1 VEILQIA
8 GAYPPH
14 LGGEELVAQRL
25 ATLQARTHDV
35 TVYTSDVGAGR
46 APRRETAGRLRV
58 VRDRALRVG
67 NTPIVWRLCGRVLRH
82 RPRPDVVHVHGGL
95 AAVPEMVRLGAG
107 LRGVPYVV
115 HVHLMVRPSSAAGRV
130 LLPLYQRALY
140 ASFLRRAAL
149 VIVLTEA
156 MRDEV
161 VAAFGVRPERV
172 AVVPNGVDADLFA
185 PAPFAGRADA
195 ELLFVGRLTEQK
207 NPLAAVDAMAL
218 LGPHVRLRIAGDGE
232 LRPAVERRIAERG
245 LTNVH
250 LEGRLEPDRL
260 AECYRRATA
269 VVMPSSHEG
278 QPLVMLEAMATG
290 APVVCYGLPELR
302 ETGGDAIVPVEPHTP
317 SALAAALAGLL
328 ADRPR
333 RERLSAAASAR
344 ATAYTWPEVA
354 ATVDRLYQ
362 RICEPAG

>member
-14 LGGEELVAQRL
+14 LGGEELVAQQL
-25 ATLQARTHDV
+25 ATIQARTNNV
-35 TVYTSDVGAGR
+35 TVYTSDMDAGQ
-46 APRRETAGRLRV
+46 APHRESAGRLRV

-67 NTPIVWRLCGRVLRH
+67 NTPVVWRMCARLLRH

-115 HVHLMVRPSSAAGRV
+115 HVHLMVRPSSRAGRV
-130 LLPLYQRALY
+130 LLPLYQRTLY
-140 ASFLRRAAL
+140 APFLRRAAL
-149 VIVLTEA
+149 VIVLTAA

-161 VAAFGVRPERV
+161 TAAFGVRPERV
-172 AVVPNGVDADLFA
+172 AVVPNGVDTEAFA

-195 ELLFVGRLTEQK
+195 ELLFVGRLTAQK
-207 NPLAAVDAMAL
+207 NPLAAVDAMAR
-218 LGPHVRLRIAGDGE
+218 LGPRVRLRIAGDGE
-232 LRPAVERRIAERG
+232 MRADVERRIRQLG
-245 LTNVH
+245 LTNVV
-250 LEGRLEPDRL
+250 LEGRLDARRL

-269 VVMPSSHEG
+269 VVMPSTHEG

-290 APVVCYGLPELR
+290 TPVVCYGLPELR

-317 SALAAALAGLL
+317 AALAAALGDLL
-328 ADRPR
+328 ADDAR
-333 RERLSAAASAR
+333 RERLSAAAIAR
-344 ATAYTWPEVA
+344 AAGYTWPAVA
-354 ATVDRLYQ
+354 ATVEGLYRQ
-362 RICEPAG
+362 ICGPAG